1 MGTAKWS
8 EAERAELV
16 ERALEEI
23 ASGRSLRSIAGDEG
37 MPSAQRLHDWVTA
50 TPALAGRYA
59 QARER
64 RADNLADRVDE
75 AIGKVAA
82 GEMDPQA
89 GRVVI
94 DGLKWLAAKMDPKAY
109 GDRTTHDVNVNV
121 HAAQVEALRSFGG
134 PVLSAPDVIDVTP
147 VEVVADDLDD
157 MLS

>member
-1 MGTAKWS
+1 MGVPKWS
-8 EAERAELV
+8 EAEREALV

-23 ASGRSLRSIAGDEG
+23 ASGRSLRSIAEDEG

-50 TPALAGRYA
+50 TPILAGRYA

-64 RADNLADRVDE
+64 RADTLADRVDE
-75 AIGKVAA
+75 AIGQVAR
-82 GEMDPQA
+82 GELDPQA

-109 GDRTTHDVNVNV
+109 GDRMQHDVQVNV
-121 HAAQVEALRSFGG
+121 HAAQVEALRAFTA
-134 PVLSAPDVIDVTP
+134 PALAAPDVIEGTC
-147 VEVVADDLDD
+147 VEVAADDVDD